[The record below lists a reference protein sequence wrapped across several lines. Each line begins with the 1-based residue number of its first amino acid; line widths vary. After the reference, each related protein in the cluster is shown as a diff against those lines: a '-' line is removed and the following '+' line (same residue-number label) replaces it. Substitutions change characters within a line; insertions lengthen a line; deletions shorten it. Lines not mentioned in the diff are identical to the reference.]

1 MNRMNPST
9 LRSFAA
15 FVCLLAGVHTAL
27 ATTHTWT
34 NVFVNNAT
42 YDWSGATNWNSAG
55 VPANDG
61 TADVVFS
68 NNLATALAYAYTAR
82 VDAPWAGAT
91 GTVRSLTFLG
101 GGNAN
106 DNNTLSAGAGV
117 QALSIGEGG
126 IMLDTNGVR
135 SARNFDINLHLA
147 ASQKWFIEMKD
158 WNQDNRI
165 LSINKDLSSPP
176 AVNWTLGG
184 RSRTAF
190 VSGSSTNFLGQVT
203 LNGYAM
209 FANTNQYTRFGANP
223 VIINN
228 SNNLVAADA
237 PAMPRLVF
245 NDLSGGPVALQ
256 NAFVLELTNSTTAM
270 LEMNIGGGPSASS
283 GTGTTLDMTNS
294 ISGWI
299 SSKSASTIRFQS
311 GYPLWDSRYVWKIS
325 GNNSAWQGPTNPVT
339 QSAGI
344 DIARTCFVINGPHAL
359 GTNNSL
365 AIIAGPRNNRLT
377 GILTSVLATDGN
389 TVNSNIL
396 LPMANQGMT
405 GNRNPQAPVA
415 FGLSGTGTVTFAGS
429 FKLETLTVSN
439 LQSQTHMLRL
449 TAPSNG
455 LARFTGNISE
465 SGGTAIY
472 GTPMQ
477 ILGLGDVGLYGT
489 NTAFKSQT
497 LIRSG
502 RLLLGSSVAV
512 STNVPI
518 NLGDRVSFPAGGG
531 VRVAT
536 VLPLDKLHT
545 TPWLD
550 GTFFFT
556 AAPTVDGVVPAVGD
570 RVLVKD
576 EFANPQRHGVYTVT
590 SSTNWSRAVDLNEAS
605 EFVYGLRVLATAGT
619 VNGGRA
625 FFLFNREEIA
635 YAPLVMNSAVS
646 PSFAFFGFNEEPAAN
661 PDVALL
667 TAAAITVSN
676 KVVVSDNLSSGTS
689 TLGGTTA
696 EASLFIGDITLNR
709 DVQLTAVA
717 GGTATFSGAFD
728 GPGGIIKTGAGTVIL
743 TAAPA
748 STGRFTVKEGTLE
761 IQGNLT
767 LTNELTIAANSESA
781 GKLAVGGSLTLDPG
795 AQLTLSVTGTLD
807 STRPYYTLMTW
818 TTTRTGSFAPV
829 VGVPDDWRVE
839 YRSNSLILFP
849 LRGTLI
855 QIL

>member
-1 MNRMNPST
+1 MNRMNQST

-15 FVCLLAGVHTAL
+15 FVCLLAGFHTAS

-42 YDWSGATNWNSAG
+42 YNWSGTTNWDSAG

-68 NNLATALAYAYTAR
+68 NNLAAADFGYTVT
-82 VDAPWAGAT
+82 VDAPWAGTT
-91 GTVRSLTFLG
+91 GAVRSLTFLA
-101 GGNAN
+101 GNKEN
-106 DNNTLSAGAGV
+106 SNNTLVPGVGV

-126 IMLDTNGVR
+126 VMMDTNRVR
-135 SARNFDINLHLA
+135 SGRNFNINLHLA

-158 WNQDNRI
+158 YAFDNRI
-165 LSINKDLSSPP
+165 LTINKDLSSPP
-176 AVNWTLGG
+176 DVTWTLGG
-184 RSRTAF
+184 RTRTHFAA
-190 VSGSSTNFLGQVT
+190 GSSTNFLGQVI

-209 FANTNQYTRFGANP
+209 FAATNQYTRFGVNP
-223 VIINN
+223 VIVNN
-228 SNNLVAADA
+228 SNNLVFADA
-237 PAMPRLVF
+237 PAMPKLVF
-245 NDLSGGPVALQ
+245 NDLSVGPVALQ
-256 NAFVLELTNSTTAM
+256 NAFVLQLTNTTTM

-283 GTGTTLDMTNS
+283 GTGTTLDITNS
-294 ISGWI
+294 ISGRI
-299 SSKSASTIRFQS
+299 SSSSSSTIRFQS

-325 GNNSAWQGPTNPVT
+325 GNNSAWQGPTNPLT
-339 QSAGI
+339 QGTGI

-377 GILTSVLATDGN
+377 GAPTSILATDGL
-389 TVNSNIL
+389 TVNSGVL
-396 LPMANQGMT
+396 VPQANQGMT

-429 FKLETLTVSN
+429 IKIETSTTSN
-439 LQSQTHMLRL
+439 LQCQVHMLRL
-449 TAPSNG
+449 TAPGNG
-455 LARFTGNISE
+455 LARFTGNISD
-465 SGGTAIY
+465 GGGF

-477 ILGLGDVGLYGT
+477 ILGLGDIGLYGT
-489 NTAFKSQT
+489 NTAFRSQT

-502 RLLLGSSVAV
+502 RLLLGSSVAL
-512 STNVPI
+512 STNMPV

-536 VLPLDKLHT
+536 VLPLDKLHST
-545 TPWLD
+545 AWLD

-556 AAPTVDGVVPAVGD
+556 AAPTVDGVVPVVGD

-576 EFANPQRHGVYTVT
+576 ENANPHRHGIYTVT
-590 SSTNWSRAVDLNEAS
+590 SYTNWSRVADLNEAS

-635 YAPLVMNSAVS
+635 YAPLVMNSTANNT
-646 PSFAFFGFNEEPAAN
+646 FAYFGFNDEPAVN

-667 TAAAITVSN
+667 AAAAVTVSN

-689 TLGGTTA
+689 TLGGSTA
-696 EASLFIGDITLNR
+696 EASLFLGDITLNR
-709 DVQLTAVA
+709 DVQLTAAA
-717 GGTATFSGAFD
+717 GGTATFSGAFS
-728 GPGGIIKTGAGTVIL
+728 GTGSIIKTGAGTVVL
-743 TAAPA
+743 AAAPA
-748 STGRFTVKEGTLE
+748 STGRFTVREGTLA

-767 LTNELTIAANSESA
+767 LTNELTIAANPDNA
-781 GKLAVGGSLTLDPG
+781 GMLAVGGSLTLDPG

-807 STRPYYTLMTW
+807 ITRPYYTLVTW
-818 TTTRTGSFAPV
+818 TTARTGSFTPV

-849 LRGTLI
+849 LRGTMI

>member
-1 MNRMNPST
+1 MKRMNQST

-15 FVCLLAGVHTAL
+15 FVCLLAGVHTAN

-34 NVFVNNAT
+34 NCFVNNAT
-42 YDWSGATNWNSAG
+42 YDWSGATNWDSAG

-61 TADVVFS
+61 TADIVFS
-68 NNLATALAYAYTAR
+68 NNLATASGYAYTVR

-91 GTVRSLTFLG
+91 GTVRSLTFLS

-106 DNNTLSAGAGV
+106 DNNTLTPGVGV

-126 IMLDTNGVR
+126 VMLDTNGVR
-135 SARNFDINLHLA
+135 SARNFDINLYLA

-165 LSINKDLSSPP
+165 LSVNKDLSSPP
-176 AVNWTLGG
+176 DVNWILGG

-209 FANTNQYTRFGANP
+209 FATTNQYARFGDNP

-237 PAMPRLVF
+237 PTMPRLVF
-245 NDLSGGPVALQ
+245 NDLNGGPVALK
-256 NAFVLELTNSTTAM
+256 NAFVLQLTNSTTT
-270 LEMNIGGGPSASS
+270 LEMNIGGGPSAIS
-283 GTGTTLDMTNS
+283 GTGTTLDLTNA

-299 SSKSASTIRFQS
+299 SSKTLSTIRFQS

-339 QSAGI
+339 QGTGI
-344 DIARTCFVINGPHAL
+344 DVSRTCFVINGPHAL

-377 GILTSVLATDGN
+377 GIPTSILATDGN
-389 TVNSNIL
+389 TVNSSIL

-405 GNRNPQAPVA
+405 ANRNPQTPVA
-415 FGLSGTGTVTFAGS
+415 FGLSGTGTVSFAGS
-429 FKLETLTVSN
+429 IRIETSSVSN
-439 LQSQTHMLRL
+439 LQCQVHMLRL

-465 SGGTAIY
+465 SAGVTF

-489 NTAFKSQT
+489 NTAFRSQT

-502 RLLLGSSVAV
+502 RLLLGSSVAL

-518 NLGDRVSFPAGGG
+518 NLGDRVSFPAGGA

-536 VLPLDKLHT
+536 VLPLDKLAG
-545 TPWLD
+545 TPWTD

-556 AAPTVDGVVPAVGD
+556 AAPTVDGVVPVVGD

-576 EFANPQRHGVYTVT
+576 ENANPQRHGVYTVT
-590 SSTNWSRAVDLNEAS
+590 SATSWTRVSDLNEAS
-605 EFVYGLRVLATAGT
+605 EFVYGLRVLVSEGT
-619 VNGGRA
+619 LNAGRA

-635 YAPLVMNSAVS
+635 YAPLVMNSASS
-646 PSFAFFGFNEEPAAN
+646 PSYAFFGFNEEPSPN

-667 TAAAITVSN
+667 TAAAVTVSN

-696 EASLFIGDITLNR
+696 ESSLFMGDITLNR
-709 DVQLTAVA
+709 DVQLTAA
-717 GGTATFSGAFD
+717 TGGTATFSGAFS
-728 GPGGIIKTGAGTVIL
+728 GSGGIIKTGGGTVVL

-748 STGRFTVKEGTLE
+748 STGRFTVQEGTLE
-761 IQGNLT
+761 IQGDLT
-767 LTNELTIAANSESA
+767 LTNELTIAANPENA
-781 GKLAVGGSLTLDPG
+781 GMLAVGGSLTLDPG

-829 VGVPDDWRVE
+829 VGVPNDWRVE

-849 LRGTLI
+849 LRGTMI

>member
-1 MNRMNPST
+1 MKRMNQST

-15 FVCLLAGVHTAL
+15 FVCLLAGVHTAS

-55 VPANDG
+55 VPVNDG

-68 NNLATALAYAYTAR
+68 NNLATTLGYAYTVR
-82 VDAPWAGAT
+82 VDAPWAGTT

-147 ASQKWFIEMKD
+147 ATQKWFIEMKD

-176 AVNWTLGG
+176 DVNWLLGG
-184 RSRTAF
+184 RTRTAF
-190 VSGSSTNFLGQVT
+190 VSGSSSNFLGQVI
-203 LNGYAM
+203 LNGYVM
-209 FANTNQYTRFGANP
+209 FVTTNQYKRFGANP
-223 VIINN
+223 VIVNN
-228 SNNLVAADA
+228 SNNLVFADA
-237 PAMPRLVF
+237 PAMPKLVF
-245 NDLSGGPVALQ
+245 NDLSVGPVALQ
-256 NAFVLELTNSTTAM
+256 NAFVLQLTNTTTM
-270 LEMNIGGGPSASS
+270 FEMNIGGGPSASS
-283 GTGTTLDMTNS
+283 GTGTVIDITNS
-294 ISGWI
+294 ISGRI
-299 SSKSASTIRFQS
+299 NSSSSSTIRFQS

-339 QSAGI
+339 PSAGI

-377 GILTSVLATDGN
+377 GVPTSILATDGN
-389 TVNSNIL
+389 TVNSGIL
-396 LPMANQGMT
+396 VPIANQSMT

-415 FGLSGTGTVTFAGS
+415 FGLSGTGAVTFAGS
-429 FKLETLTVSN
+429 IKVETVGASN
-439 LQSQTHMLRL
+439 LQCEVHMLRF

-455 LARFTGNISE
+455 LARFTGNISD
-465 SGGTAIY
+465 GGAGTF

-489 NTAFKSQT
+489 NTAFRSQT

-502 RLLLGSSVAV
+502 RLLLGSSVAI
-512 STNVPI
+512 STNVPV

-556 AAPTVDGVVPAVGD
+556 AAPTVDGVVPVVGD

-576 EFANPQRHGVYTVT
+576 ENANPQRHGVYTVT
-590 SSTNWSRAVDLNEAS
+590 TSTNWSRAVDLNEAA
-605 EFVYGLRVLATAGT
+605 EFVYGLRIPATAGT
-619 VNGGRA
+619 VNAGRA

-635 YAPLVMNSAVS
+635 YAPLVMNSAANNT
-646 PSFAFFGFNEEPAAN
+646 FAFFGFNEEPAVN

-667 TAAAITVSN
+667 TAAAVTVSN
-676 KVVVSDNLSSGTS
+676 KVVVSDNLSTGTS

-696 EASLFIGDITLNR
+696 QASLFLGDITLNR
-709 DVQLTAVA
+709 DVQLTAA
-717 GGTATFSGAFD
+717 TGGTATFSGAFS
-728 GPGGIIKTGAGTVIL
+728 GPGGIIKTGGGTVVL

-767 LTNELTIAANSESA
+767 LTNELTIAANSEGS

-807 STRPYYTLMTW
+807 RNLPYYTLVTW
-818 TTTRTGSFAPV
+818 TTTRFGSFAPV
-829 VGVPDDWRVE
+829 VGVPNDWRVE

-849 LRGTLI
+849 LRGTMI

>member
-1 MNRMNPST
+1 MNTMKTMRACG
-9 LRSFAA
+9 LA
-15 FVCLLAGVHTAL
+15 LLVGWLFLEASSAS

-42 YDWSGATNWNSAG
+42 YNWSGAANWDSAG

-68 NNLATALAYAYTAR
+68 NNLAAADFGYTVT
-82 VDAPWAGAT
+82 VDAPWAGTT
-91 GTVRSLTFLG
+91 GAVRSLTFLA
-101 GGNAN
+101 GNKEN
-106 DNNTLSAGAGV
+106 SNNTLVPGAGV

-126 IMLDTNGVR
+126 VMLDTNRVR
-135 SARNFDINLHLA
+135 AARNFNINLHLA

-158 WNQDNRI
+158 WAFDNRI
-165 LSINKDLSSPP
+165 LTINKDLSSPP
-176 AVNWTLGG
+176 DVNWTLGG
-184 RSRTAF
+184 RTRTHFAA
-190 VSGSSTNFLGQVT
+190 GSSTNFLGQVI

-209 FANTNQYTRFGANP
+209 FATTNQYGRFGANP
-223 VIINN
+223 VIVNN
-228 SNNLVAADA
+228 SSNLVAAESF
-237 PAMPRLVF
+237 AMPKLVF
-245 NDLSGGPVALQ
+245 NDLSVGPVALQ
-256 NAFVLELTNSTTAM
+256 NAFVLELTNTTTM
-270 LEMNIGGGPSASS
+270 LEMNIGGGPSAAS

-299 SSKSASTIRFQS
+299 SSKTLSTIRFQS

-325 GNNSAWQGPTNPVT
+325 GNNSSWQGPTNPVMQNT
-339 QSAGI
+339 GI

-377 GILTSVLATDGN
+377 GAPTSILATDGI
-389 TVNSNIL
+389 TVNSSIL
-396 LPMANQGMT
+396 VPIANQSMT

-415 FGLSGTGTVTFAGS
+415 FGLSGTGSVTFAGPIRVES
-429 FKLETLTVSN
+429 VGTSN
-439 LQSQTHMLRL
+439 LQSEVHMLRF

-455 LARFTGNISE
+455 LARFTGNISD
-465 SGGTAIY
+465 GGANNF

-477 ILGLGDVGLYGT
+477 VLGLGDVGLYGT
-489 NTAFKSQT
+489 NTAFRSQT

-502 RLLLGSSVAV
+502 RLLLGSSVAI

-536 VLPLDKLHT
+536 VLPLDKLHS

-556 AAPTVDGVVPAVGD
+556 AAPTVDGVVPVVGD

-576 EFANPQRHGVYTVT
+576 ENASPHRHGIYTVT
-590 SSTNWSRAVDLNEAS
+590 SYTNWSRAVDLNEAS

-619 VNGGRA
+619 VNAGRA

-635 YAPLVMNSAVS
+635 YAPLVMNSTANNT
-646 PSFAFFGFNEEPAAN
+646 FAYFGFNDEPAAN

-667 TAAAITVSN
+667 TAAAVTVSN

-696 EASLFIGDITLNR
+696 QSSLFLGDITLNR
-709 DVQLTAVA
+709 DVQLTAA
-717 GGTATFSGAFD
+717 TGGTATFSGAFS
-728 GPGGIIKTGAGTVIL
+728 GLGGIIKTAAGTVVL

-748 STGRFTVKEGTLE
+748 STGCFTVQEGTLE

-767 LTNELTIAANSESA
+767 LTNELTIAANPEGS
-781 GKLAVGGSLTLDPG
+781 GKLEVGGSLTLDPG

-839 YRSNSLILFP
+839 YRSNSLILYP
-849 LRGTLI
+849 LRGTMI